1 MTDVATRTAQTKPKV
16 RPADP
21 MLGRIV
27 GAFALLVVAAAIT
40 GLAITGS
47 TYEPSAAGL
56 ADAGPMV
63 GWGLP
68 LVSALGLVTA
78 ICTIG
83 WLLMAAFL
91 DPEAGDGH
99 VSRRGRTAILRASV
113 ASLLCCVFAL
123 IAAVFTLASALG
135 VPLSTVVRPEAISTY
150 AWDITSV
157 RALIV
162 SALLALV
169 VAIGCLFTARLTTA
183 TCWLV
188 LAVAAVVTPKLT
200 GHAAGL
206 GNHEISLV
214 SIVTHVVAA
223 SLWVGGVMAL
233 GLLAFSVAKT
243 NRQLPTEVPTT
254 QAPTMAIAAARFSP
268 LALACVAALLISGI
282 LSAYARVGDFAD
294 LFYTGY
300 GQVVLAKS
308 ALLLALIGAGLV
320 MRQRILPTLSGSSPR
335 TAFARLAAVEISLM
349 AIATGLGVA
358 LSQSP
363 PTRAPLV
370 FASQGE
376 SLLGFEFPPAPTFAN
391 VMLGWHFDPVFM
403 TVGVV
408 GAAFYIAGV
417 LRLRA
422 RGDKWPVARTISF
435 LLGMALLV
443 WGTNAGIAA
452 YSEMSVGIHMIQ
464 HMTLVM
470 MVPIPIV
477 LGGPVTLAL
486 RAIHPS
492 PTGGRGPRELINTTL
507 HSKVAQIYTNPF
519 VVLAIYGS
527 GAFGLYFSGLF
538 GFLMGS
544 HIGHIIMTVHFLAT
558 GLLLC
563 YIVIGID
570 PKPRPIPYWA
580 RLVLIMA
587 TMVLHTFFAVALMST
602 VSAIGST
609 WYELVQPPW
618 LLDTTAD
625 SVLGGQIAWA
635 IGEIPMVLMMLI
647 VAVQWSRSD
656 TREAKRRD
664 RFTSAN
670 GDLELDSY
678 NDYLAHLNE
687 LSQNY
692 ESRRRG
698 EEPELGEATE
708 PANK

>member
-1 MTDVATRTAQTKPKV
+1 MSDVATRTAPAKPKIGS
-16 RPADP
+16 ADP
-21 MLGRIV
+21 VLGRIV
-27 GAFALLVVAAAIT
+27 SAFALLVVTATIT

-47 TYEPSAAGL
+47 TYEPSSAGL
-56 ADAGPMV
+56 VDSGPIV

-68 LVSALGLVTA
+68 IVNGLVFVTA

-91 DPEAGDGH
+91 DPEAGHGH
-99 VSRRGRTAILRASV
+99 VSRRGRTGMLRASV
-113 ASLLCCVFAL
+113 ASLLWFVFAL
-123 IAAVFTLASALG
+123 IAAIFTLANALG
-135 VPLSTVVRPEAISTY
+135 VPLTTALRRDAISTY

-162 SALLALV
+162 SAFLALV
-169 VAIGCLFTARLTTA
+169 VAIGCLFSARLTTT

-188 LAVAAVVTPKLT
+188 LAVAAVVTPELT
-200 GHAAGL
+200 GHSAGL

-214 SIVTHVVAA
+214 SIVAHVVGAT
-223 SLWVGGVMAL
+223 LWVGGLLAL
-233 GLLAFSVAKT
+233 GLLAFSVAGQSST
-243 NRQLPTEVPTT
+243 LR
-254 QAPTMAIAAARFSP
+254 IAAARFSP
-268 LALACVAALLISGI
+268 LALACVVALLISGI
-282 LSAYARVGDFAD
+282 LSAYVRVGDFAD

-300 GQVVLAKS
+300 GQVVLVKC
-308 ALLLALIGAGLV
+308 ALLLALLGAGLT
-320 MRQRILPTLSGSSPR
+320 MRQRILPSLSGASPR
-335 TAFARLAAVEISLM
+335 TAFAKLAAVELSLM
-349 AIATGLGVA
+349 AVATGLGVA

-363 PTRAPLV
+363 PTRAPVV

-376 SLLGFEFPPAPTFAN
+376 TLLGFEFPPAPTFSN

-403 TVGVV
+403 TVGLV
-408 GAAFYIAGV
+408 GAAFYLAGV
-417 LRLRA
+417 MRLRA
-422 RGDKWPVARTISF
+422 RGDKWPVLRTVSF

-443 WGTNAGIAA
+443 WGTNAGIAE

-492 PTGGRGPRELINTTL
+492 PTGGRGPRELITTTL

-519 VVLAIYGS
+519 VVMAIYGS

-544 HIGHIIMTVHFLAT
+544 HIGHVLMTVHFLLT

-580 RLVLIMA
+580 RLALIMA

-602 VSAIGST
+602 VSAIGAT
-609 WYELVQPPW
+609 WYGLVQPPW
-618 LLDTTAD
+618 LLDATAD

-656 TREAKRRD
+656 TREARRRD

-687 LSQNY
+687 LSQKY

-708 PANK
+708 PVNT